1 MKSAGVDRQDIKT
14 ELLSEI
20 RTVDNYTKEKQAEF
34 IQYKDSLLYMKTVT
48 PTALNEED
56 GILKVYKDFIL
67 EERKP

>member
-1 MKSAGVDRQDIKT
+1 
-14 ELLSEI
+14 
-20 RTVDNYTKEKQAEF
+20 
-34 IQYKDSLLYMKTVT
+34 MKTVT